1 MLKYVSAAI
10 LTCFFSFCSVAAG
23 FCEERPKVR
32 LVLDFALQGQQSP
45 FILAA
50 DDGYFARA
58 GVDVLV
64 DPGSG
69 SADSIAKVAAGAYDM
84 AFADLGAMIQFDARN
99 GGDLISVFQV
109 YDVAPMVV
117 LALKSSGIRHPA
129 DLVGKNLA
137 SPTGGSSRT
146 MFPVFAAAN
155 NFDVGSIHW
164 LNVTPQL
171 REAMLVQKRADA
183 TVALA
188 TDLAGLDRLHL
199 YRKDLTILKYADYG
213 VDLYGHGIIVKRAFA
228 TAHPDVVKKVLIGF
242 TEALKVS
249 IKDPAIA
256 VAALHNREPLILEPV
271 ERDRLQNVIDD
282 AILTSHVKTEGLSSV
297 EDARLQKTLD
307 IVTSTFNLPALAGKS
322 AYSSDY
328 LPPRAMRMMGEDE
341 PSAAPR

>member
-1 MLKYVSAAI
+1 MFKYAIAAI
-10 LTCFFSFCSVAAG
+10 LTCFFSLCSVAAG
-23 FCEERPKVR
+23 VCEERPKVR

-117 LALKSSGIRHPA
+117 LALKSSGIRHPS

-155 NFDVGSIHW
+155 KFDVDSIHW

-188 TDLAGLDRLHL
+188 TDLAGLDRLHIS
-199 YRKDLTILKYADYG
+199 RQDLIILKYADYG
-213 VDLYGHGIIVKRAFA
+213 VDLYGHGIVVKRAFA
-228 TAHPDVVKKVLIGF
+228 TAHPDIVKKVLIGF

-249 IKDPAIA
+249 IEDPAIA
-256 VAALHNREPLILEPV
+256 IAAIHNREPLILEPV

-282 AILTSHVKTEGLSSV
+282 AIMTPHVKAEGLSSV

-307 IVTSTFNLPALAGKS
+307 IVTSTFNLPPLTGAS
-322 AYSSDY
+322 VYSSDY
-328 LPPRAMRMMGEDE
+328 LPPRAMRMIGKDK
-341 PSAAPR
+341 PSVTPQ